1 LIVSSEID
9 GSIALVTGAAGGIGR
24 CISAR
29 LAGAGV
35 ALALVDLDGPAA
47 EGLLAEL
54 GAKGIALAADIS
66 APEDVAAA
74 VVQAEDRLG
83 PLDILVNNA
92 GISGVGPPK
101 PAVDTP
107 LEEWEK
113 TLAINVTAPFLF
125 SQAVLPGMIE
135 RGRGLIV
142 NIASMAGILCLP
154 GRVSYAASKAALIS
168 LTKTLAVEAGGSGVR
183 INAVCPGWVDTPF
196 IAARMAQPELRA
208 QAEAMVPIGRV
219 ATADEV
225 ADVVAF
231 LLSPGARYMTGAAVA
246 VDGGMSLV

>member
-1 LIVSSEID
+1 MSFEID
-9 GSIALVTGAAGGIGR
+9 GSVALVTGAAGGIGR

-29 LAGAGV
+29 LAAAGA
-35 ALALVDLDGPAA
+35 ALALVDIDRDGA
-47 EGLLAEL
+47 EALLAEL
-54 GAKGIALAADIS
+54 GAKGVAVAADLS
-66 APEDVAAA
+66 APEDVGAAVAAA
-74 VVQAEDRLG
+74 EKQLG

-101 PAVDTP
+101 ATVDTP

-125 SQAVLPGMIE
+125 CQAVVPGMVA
-135 RGRGLIV
+135 RGRGSIV

-168 LTKTLAVEAGGSGVR
+168 LTKTLAVECGPSGVR
-183 INAVCPGWVDTPF
+183 LNAVCPGWVDTPF
-196 IAARMAQPELRA
+196 IAARLAQPELKA

-219 ATADEV
+219 ATPDEI
-225 ADVVAF
+225 ADVVLF
-231 LLSPGARYMTGAAVA
+231 LLSPAARYMTGAAVA

>member
-1 LIVSSEID
+1 VSSEID

-29 LAGAGV
+29 LAAAGV
-35 ALALVDLDGPAA
+35 ALALVDLDGDAA
-47 EGLLAEL
+47 EALLAEL
-54 GAKGIALAADIS
+54 GAKGVAIAADIS
-66 APEDVAAA
+66 APEDVTAA
-74 VVQAEDRLG
+74 VAQAEDRLG

-125 SQAVLPGMIE
+125 CQAVLPGMVE
-135 RGRGLIV
+135 RGRGRIV

-168 LTKTLAVEAGGSGVR
+168 VTKTLAVEAGASGVR
-183 INAVCPGWVDTPF
+183 VNAVCPGWVDTPF

-219 ATADEV
+219 ATADEI

-231 LLSPGARYMTGAAVA
+231 LLAPASRYMTGAAVA
-246 VDGGMSLV
+246 VDGGMSLL

>member
-1 LIVSSEID
+1 MSVEIE

-24 CISAR
+24 SISAR
-29 LAGAGV
+29 LAEAGV
-35 ALALVDLDGPAA
+35 ALALVDLDGDAA
-47 EGLLAEL
+47 ERLLTEL
-54 GAKGIALAADIS
+54 GAKGVAVAADVS
-66 APEDVAAA
+66 APEDVSAA
-74 VVQAEDRLG
+74 VAQAEERLG
-83 PLDILVNNA
+83 PVDILVNNA

-101 PAVDTP
+101 ATVDTP

-125 SQAVLPGMIE
+125 CRALLPGMIG
-135 RGRGLIV
+135 RGRGRIV

-168 LTKTLAVEAGGSGVR
+168 LTKTLAVEAGASGVR

-208 QAEAMVPIGRV
+208 QAEAMVPVGRV

-231 LLSPGARYMTGAAVA
+231 LLSPASRYMTGAAVA
-246 VDGGMSLV
+246 VDGGMSLL

>member
-1 LIVSSEID
+1 VTIEIE

-29 LAGAGV
+29 LAAAGV
-35 ALALVDLDGPAA
+35 ALALVDLDGAAA
-47 EGLLAEL
+47 EALLAEL
-54 GAKGIALAADIS
+54 GAKGVAIAADLS
-66 APEDVAAA
+66 AAEDVGAA
-74 VVQAEDRLG
+74 VTQAEDRLG

-101 PAVDTP
+101 PTVDTP

-113 TLAINVTAPFLF
+113 VLAVNVTAPFLF
-125 SQAVLPGMIE
+125 CQAVLPGMVE
-135 RGRGLIV
+135 RGRGTVL

-154 GRVSYAASKAALIS
+154 GRVAYAASKAALIS
-168 LTKTLAVEAGGSGVR
+168 LTKTLAVECGASGVR

-219 ATADEV
+219 ATPEEIADI
-225 ADVVAF
+225 AMF
-231 LLSPGARYMTGAAVA
+231 LLSSASRYMTGAAVA
-246 VDGGMSLV
+246 ADGGMSLL

>member
-1 LIVSSEID
+1 MSSEID

-29 LAGAGV
+29 LAAAGV
-35 ALALVDLDGPAA
+35 SLALVDIDGDAA
-47 EGLLAEL
+47 EALLAQL
-54 GAKGIALAADIS
+54 GAKGAAIAADLS
-66 APEDVAAA
+66 VPEDVRAAITE
-74 VVQAEDRLG
+74 AEDRLG

-101 PAVDTP
+101 PSVDTP

-113 TLAINVTAPFLF
+113 TLAINVTAPFLLC
-125 SQAVLPGMIE
+125 QAVLPGMIE
-135 RGRGLIV
+135 RGRGTIL

-168 LTKTLAVEAGGSGVR
+168 LTKTLAVECGNSGVR
-183 INAVCPGWVDTPF
+183 INAICPGWVDTPF

-219 ATADEV
+219 ATPDEIADI
-225 ADVVAF
+225 AAF
-231 LLSPGARYMTGAAVA
+231 LLSAASRYMTGAAVA
-246 VDGGMSLV
+246 ADGGMSLL

>member
-1 LIVSSEID
+1 MSFEID
-9 GSIALVTGAAGGIGR
+9 GSVALVTGAAGGIGR

-29 LAGAGV
+29 LAAAGA
-35 ALALVDLDGPAA
+35 ALALVDIDRDGA
-47 EGLLAEL
+47 EALLAEL
-54 GAKGIALAADIS
+54 GAKGVAVAADLS
-66 APEDVAAA
+66 APEDVGAAVAAA
-74 VVQAEDRLG
+74 EKQLG

-101 PAVDTP
+101 ATVDTP

-125 SQAVLPGMIE
+125 CQAVVPGMVT
-135 RGRGLIV
+135 RGRGSIV

-168 LTKTLAVEAGGSGVR
+168 LTKTLAVECGPSGVR
-183 INAVCPGWVDTPF
+183 LNAVCPGWVDTPF
-196 IAARMAQPELRA
+196 IAARLAQPELKA

-219 ATADEV
+219 ATPDEI
-225 ADVVAF
+225 ADVALF
-231 LLSPGARYMTGAAVA
+231 QLSPASRYMTGSAVV
-246 VDGGMSLV
+246 VDGGLSLI

>member
-1 LIVSSEID
+1 MSFEID
-9 GSIALVTGAAGGIGR
+9 GSVALVTGAAGGIGR

-29 LAGAGV
+29 LAAAGA
-35 ALALVDLDGPAA
+35 ALALVDIDRDGA
-47 EGLLAEL
+47 EALLAEL
-54 GAKGIALAADIS
+54 GAKGVAVAADLS
-66 APEDVAAA
+66 APEDVGAAVAAA
-74 VVQAEDRLG
+74 EEQLG

-101 PAVDTP
+101 ATVDTP

-125 SQAVLPGMIE
+125 CQAVVPGMVA
-135 RGRGLIV
+135 RGRGSIV

-168 LTKTLAVEAGGSGVR
+168 LTKTLAVECGPSGVR
-183 INAVCPGWVDTPF
+183 LNAVCPGWVDTPF
-196 IAARMAQPELRA
+196 IAARLAQPELKA

-219 ATADEV
+219 ATPDEI
-225 ADVVAF
+225 ADVVLF
-231 LLSPGARYMTGAAVA
+231 LLSPAARYMTGAAVA

>member
-1 LIVSSEID
+1 VSSDID

-29 LAGAGV
+29 LAAAGV
-35 ALALVDLDGPAA
+35 ALALVDLDGAAA
-47 EGLLAEL
+47 EALLAEL
-54 GAKGIALAADIS
+54 GAKGIAIAADVS
-66 APEDVAAA
+66 APEDVTAAA
-74 VVQAEDRLG
+74 AAAADRLG

-101 PAVDTP
+101 ATVDTP
-107 LEEWEK
+107 LEEWDK

-125 SQAVLPGMIE
+125 CQTVLPGMLE
-135 RGRGLIV
+135 RGRGRIV
-142 NIASMAGILCLP
+142 NVASMAGILCLP

-168 LTKTLAVEAGGSGVR
+168 LTKTLAVETGASGVR
-183 INAVCPGWVDTPF
+183 VNAVCPGWVDTPF

-219 ATADEV
+219 ATPDEI

-231 LLSPGARYMTGAAVA
+231 LLSPASRYMTGAAVA
-246 VDGGMSLV
+246 VDGGMSLL

>member
-1 LIVSSEID
+1 MSSDID

-24 CISAR
+24 AISAR
-29 LAGAGV
+29 LAAAGV
-35 ALALVDLDGPAA
+35 ALALVDLDGAAA
-47 EGLLAEL
+47 EGLLVEL
-54 GAKGIALAADIS
+54 GAKGMAIAADVS
-66 APEDVAAA
+66 APEDITAA
-74 VVQAEDRLG
+74 VRQVTDRLG

-107 LEEWEK
+107 LEEWET
-113 TLAINVTAPFLF
+113 TLAVNVTAPFLF

-135 RGRGLIV
+135 RERGLIV

-168 LTKTLAVEAGGSGVR
+168 LTKTLAVEAGASGVR

-208 QAEAMVPIGRV
+208 QAEAMVPLGRV

-225 ADVVAF
+225 ADVVGF
-231 LLSPGARYMTGAAVA
+231 LLSPAARYMTGAAVA
-246 VDGGMSLV
+246 VDGGMSLL

>member
-1 LIVSSEID
+1 VSREID

-29 LAGAGV
+29 LAAAGV
-35 ALALVDLDGPAA
+35 SLALVDIDGDAA
-47 EGLLAEL
+47 EALLAEL
-54 GAKGIALAADIS
+54 GAKGAAIAADLS

-74 VVQAEDRLG
+74 VTEAEERVG

-101 PAVDTP
+101 PTVDTP

-113 TLAINVTAPFLF
+113 VLAINVTAPFLF
-125 SQAVLPGMIE
+125 CQAVLPGMME
-135 RGRGLIV
+135 RGRGTILNV
-142 NIASMAGILCLP
+142 SSMAGLLSLP

-168 LTKTLAVEAGGSGVR
+168 LTKTLALECARSGVR
-183 INAVCPGWVDTPF
+183 INAICPSWADTPF

-208 QAEAMVPIGRV
+208 QVEATIPVGRV
-219 ATADEV
+219 ATPDEI
-225 ADVVAF
+225 ADVAFF
-231 LLSPGARYMTGAAVA
+231 LLSPASRYMTGSAVV
-246 VDGGMSLV
+246 VDGGMSLI

>member
-1 LIVSSEID
+1 MSSDID

-29 LAGAGV
+29 LAAAGV
-35 ALALVDLDGPAA
+35 ALALVDLDGAAA
-47 EGLLAEL
+47 EALLAEL
-54 GAKGIALAADIS
+54 GAKGIAIAADVS
-66 APEDVAAA
+66 APEDVTAAA
-74 VVQAEDRLG
+74 AAAADRLG

-101 PAVDTP
+101 ATVDTP
-107 LEEWEK
+107 LEEWDK

-125 SQAVLPGMIE
+125 CQTVLPGMLE
-135 RGRGLIV
+135 RGRGRIV
-142 NIASMAGILCLP
+142 NVASMAGILCLP

-168 LTKTLAVEAGGSGVR
+168 LTKTLAVETGASGVR
-183 INAVCPGWVDTPF
+183 VNAVCPGWVDTPF

-219 ATADEV
+219 ATPDEI

-231 LLSPGARYMTGAAVA
+231 LLSPASRYMTGAAVA
-246 VDGGMSLV
+246 VDGGMSLL

>member
-1 LIVSSEID
+1 MTTEID

-24 CISAR
+24 AISAR
-29 LAGAGV
+29 LAAAGV
-35 ALALVDLDGPAA
+35 ALALIDIDRDGA
-47 EGLLAEL
+47 ERLLAEL
-54 GAKGIALAADIS
+54 GAKGVAIAADLS
-66 APEDVAAA
+66 APDDVRSA
-74 VVQAEDRLG
+74 VAEAEARLG
-83 PLDILVNNA
+83 ALDILVNNA

-101 PAVDTP
+101 PTVDTP

-113 TLAINVTAPFLF
+113 TLAVNVTAPFLF
-125 SQAVLPGMIE
+125 CQAVLPGMTG
-135 RGRGLIV
+135 RGRGRVV

-168 LTKTLAVEAGGSGVR
+168 LTKTLAVECGASGVR

-219 ATADEV
+219 ATPDEIADI
-225 ADVVAF
+225 AAF
-231 LLSPGARYMTGAAVA
+231 LLSAASRYMTGAAVA
-246 VDGGMSLV
+246 ADGGMSLL

>member
-1 LIVSSEID
+1 MSFEID
-9 GSIALVTGAAGGIGR
+9 GSVALVTGAAGGIGR

-29 LAGAGV
+29 LAAAGA
-35 ALALVDLDGPAA
+35 ALALVDIDRAGA
-47 EGLLAEL
+47 EALLAEL
-54 GAKGIALAADIS
+54 GAKGVAIAADLS
-66 APEDVAAA
+66 TPEDVTAA
-74 VVQAEDRLG
+74 VRAAEDQLG

-101 PAVDTP
+101 ATVDTP

-125 SQAVLPGMIE
+125 CQAVIPGMVA
-135 RGRGLIV
+135 RGRGAIV

-168 LTKTLAVEAGGSGVR
+168 LTKTLAVECGPAGVR
-183 INAVCPGWVDTPF
+183 LNAVCPGWVDTPF
-196 IAARMAQPELRA
+196 IAARMAHPELRA

-219 ATADEV
+219 ATPDEI
-225 ADVVAF
+225 ADVVLF
-231 LLSPGARYMTGAAVA
+231 LMSPAARYMTGAAVA
-246 VDGGMSLV
+246 VDGGMSLL

>member
-1 LIVSSEID
+1 VSFEID
-9 GSIALVTGAAGGIGR
+9 GSVALVTGAAGGIGR

-29 LAGAGV
+29 LAAAGA
-35 ALALVDLDGPAA
+35 ALALVDIDRDGA
-47 EGLLAEL
+47 EALLAAL
-54 GAKGIALAADIS
+54 GAKGMAVAADLS
-66 APEDVAAA
+66 APEDVGAAVAAA
-74 VVQAEDRLG
+74 EEQLG

-101 PAVDTP
+101 ATVDTP

-125 SQAVLPGMIE
+125 CQAVVPGMVA
-135 RGRGLIV
+135 RGRGSIV

-168 LTKTLAVEAGGSGVR
+168 LTKTLAVECGPSGVR
-183 INAVCPGWVDTPF
+183 LNAVCPGWVDTPF
-196 IAARMAQPELRA
+196 IAARLAQPELKA

-219 ATADEV
+219 ATPDEI
-225 ADVVAF
+225 ADVVLF
-231 LLSPGARYMTGAAVA
+231 LLSPAARYMTGAAVA

>member
-1 LIVSSEID
+1 VTPEID

-24 CISAR
+24 CITAR
-29 LAGAGV
+29 LAAAGAS
-35 ALALVDLDGPAA
+35 LALVDIDEAGAA
-47 EGLLAEL
+47 AVLTEL
-54 GAKGIALAADIS
+54 GAKGVAIAADLS
-66 APEDVAAA
+66 APEEVRAA
-74 VVQAEDRLG
+74 VTEAEERLG

-101 PAVDTP
+101 PTVDTP

-125 SQAVLPGMIE
+125 CQAAVPGMVA
-135 RGRGLIV
+135 RGRGAIV

-168 LTKTLAVEAGGSGVR
+168 LTKTLAVECGPSGVR
-183 INAVCPGWVDTPF
+183 LNALCPGRVDTPF
-196 IAARMAQPELRA
+196 IPPRQAQPELRA

-219 ATADEV
+219 ATPDEI
-225 ADVVAF
+225 ADVVLF
-231 LLSPGARYMTGAAVA
+231 LLSPAARYMTGAAVT
-246 VDGGMSLV
+246 VDGGMSLL